1 MPINIGRFHR
11 SVSSGALVVRDDSKG
26 MSFFQFDSNCL
37 SVSRK
42 LVSRHRI
49 MIMVKVCGAGVFE
62 VDFIQVR
69 FLLFHLKL
77 VYCANLKPVKVN
89 IMF

>member
-1 MPINIGRFHR
+1 
-11 SVSSGALVVRDDSKG
+11 
-26 MSFFQFDSNCL
+26 
-37 SVSRK
+37 
-42 LVSRHRI
+42 

-77 VYCANLKPVKVN
+77 VYWANLKPVKVS
-89 IMF
+89 IIFLKGQLS